1 MRIEELKGKT
11 NEEQSKLIAECPI
24 CKMEEALD
32 NPKVLEKKI
41 LVFKGNYDGFCTDR
55 LCARIVEYIP
65 SKDRWQIS
73 DVILFDMDGTGYWH
87 HFTKD
92 ELKFQF
98 SDLCKS
104 TGFMME
110 L

>member
-41 LVFKGNYDGFCTDR
+41 LVFRGNYDGFCTDM

-65 SKDRWQIS
+65 SEDRWQIS
-73 DVILFDMDGTGYWH
+73 DVILFDMDGTGYC
-87 HFTKD
+87 TILRKMNYSLSLMIYANPQD
-92 ELKFQF
+92 
-98 SDLCKS
+98 S
-104 TGFMME
+104 
-110 L
+110 